1 MPALLLKN
9 EETVDTA
16 GCNVFLSKLLISALL
31 MKMLGLTQALAV
43 DPHLESLLCLKSFFS
58 SLSSLSLRFIVKN
71 GEHISP
77 FPETQNR
84 KGPLRLHSPLL
95 RTVTFLTANLTCMGK
110 SAKKI
115 APYQVLKIGV
125 LVSLNQL
132 LSLSKQKSEFH
143 ISSFT
148 TLN

>member
-58 SLSSLSLRFIVKN
+58 SSLSSLSLRFTVKN

-77 FPETQNR
+77 FPETQNS
-84 KGPLRLHSPLL
+84 LYTHLHYGQSL
-95 RTVTFLTANLTCMGK
+95 FSLTWENQQ
-110 SAKKI
+110 KI

>member
-31 MKMLGLTQALAV
+31 IKMLGLTQALAV
-43 DPHLESLLCLKSFFS
+43 DHHLESLLCLKSFFSS

-84 KGPLRLHSPLL
+84 KGPLYTLL
-95 RTVTFLTANLTCMGK
+95 QYGRSLFSQPTWHTWENQQ
-110 SAKKI
+110 KI